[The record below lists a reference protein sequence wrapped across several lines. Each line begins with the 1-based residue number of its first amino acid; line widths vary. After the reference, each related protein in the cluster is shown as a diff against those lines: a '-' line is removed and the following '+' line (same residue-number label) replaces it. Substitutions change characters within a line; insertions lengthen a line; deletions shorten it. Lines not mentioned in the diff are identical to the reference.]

1 MRVIITK
8 KGIEFVN
15 DLDDMNK
22 YNPLNIHSIKKNFNP
37 ILKRNMSLNSNK
49 KRYLNTLTTSKEAKS
64 KNNLS
69 INNDFDIDNI
79 SKNQLKNIKRIQL
92 STTKISFPKDF
103 AHLYDDND
111 TSSTIIDST
120 FNLPSLTNSMSQNG
134 VNLNFSSS
142 KLFSLQEII
151 PVNQINKMK
160 NQMLKEKKM
169 KDKLSKINEY
179 NFRSIYFPKTEFE
192 SLDELLSY
200 PKINSDKRGLIKYL
214 NESQNTQPIIL
225 KNLIHSNS
233 TKLNKMNKMSQVLFL
248 NKDKEKQL
256 NLNIKKKI
264 KNELI
269 HEVDEFKQNIDLMK
283 TKIDVFKETMDK
295 YNKRIDFKE
304 NIKVIH
310 RDIKKNIW
318 TRYNFKRFNKK
329 LEDKSFRQKKLKL
342 NFSNFEKKILN
353 NNEEK
358 EKNKK
363 EEFLFKKENLEEEK
377 KME

>member
-37 ILKRNMSLNSNK
+37 FLKRNMSSNSNK
-49 KRYLNTLTTSKEAKS
+49 KRCVNKLTTSKEAKS

-79 SKNQLKNIKRIQL
+79 SKNQLKSIKRIQL
-92 STTKISFPKDF
+92 SPTKISLPKDF

-151 PVNQINKMK
+151 PVNKINKMK
-160 NQMLKEKKM
+160 NQILKEKIM
-169 KDKLSKINEY
+169 KDKLSIINEY

-233 TKLNKMNKMSQVLFL
+233 TKLNKMNKMCQVLFL
-248 NKDKEKQL
+248 NEDKEKQL

-269 HEVDEFKQNIDLMK
+269 HEADEYKQNIDLMK

-304 NIKVIH
+304 NIKEIH
-310 RDIKKNIW
+310 DDIKKNIW

-329 LEDKSFRQKKLKL
+329 LENNSFRQKKLKL
-342 NFSNFEKKILN
+342 NLSNFEKKIFN

>member
-1 MRVIITK
+1 MRVIITN

-15 DLDDMNK
+15 DLDDMNNH
-22 YNPLNIHSIKKNFNP
+22 NPLITHSIKKNYIP
-37 ILKRNMSLNSNK
+37 IFKRNMSLNSNK
-49 KRYLNTLTTSKEAKS
+49 KRYLNTLTTSKDAKN

-79 SKNQLKNIKRIQL
+79 SKKQLKNVKRIQL

-103 AHLYDDND
+103 AHRYEDND
-111 TSSTIIDST
+111 TSSTIIDS
-120 FNLPSLTNSMSQNG
+120 FNLPSLSNSMSQNG

-142 KLFSLQEII
+142 KLFSLKEII
-151 PVNQINKMK
+151 PVNKINKMK
-160 NQMLKEKKM
+160 IQILKEKKM
-169 KDKLSKINEY
+169 KDKLSKINEN

-192 SLDELLSY
+192 SFDELLSY

-269 HEVDEFKQNIDLMK
+269 HETDELKQNIDLMK

-304 NIKVIH
+304 NIKEIH
-310 RDIKKNIW
+310 RDLKNKIW

-329 LEDKSFRQKKLKL
+329 LEDKSFRDKKLKL
-342 NFSNFEKKILN
+342 NLSNFEKKIFN
-353 NNEEK
+353 NKEEK

-363 EEFLFKKENLEEEK
+363 VEFLFKKENLEEEK